1 MSVLSAVL
9 LSLKKEE
16 ERLQRELSG
25 ITAAIAAF
33 GKAYVNG
40 KSARSLS
47 AAGQPQIAAA
57 QRARGAKAR
66 KTPKIVPMKS
76 KRTLSATVEKKVA
89 AAQKARWPKA
99 KAAKKSA

>member
-1 MSVLSAVL
+1 MSVWNAVL
-9 LSLKKEE
+9 LLLKKEE

-47 AAGQPQIAAA
+47 AAGQPQITAA
-57 QRARGAKAR
+57 QSAPGAKAR
-66 KTPKIVPMKS
+66 KTRKIVPMKS
-76 KRTLSATVEKKVA
+76 KRTPSATVEKKVA
-89 AAQKARWPKA
+89 AAQKARWPKV

>member
-1 MSVLSAVL
+1 MSVLNAVL
-9 LSLKKEE
+9 LLLKKEE
-16 ERLQRELSG
+16 DRLQRELSG

-47 AAGQPQIAAA
+47 AAGRPPIAAA
-57 QRARGAKAR
+57 QSARGPKAR
-66 KTPKIVPMKS
+66 KTRKIVSMKR
-76 KRTLSATVEKKVA
+76 KRTPSATIEKKVA
-89 AAQKARWPKA
+89 AAQKSRWPKV

>member
-1 MSVLSAVL
+1 L
-9 LSLKKEE
+9 LKKEE

-57 QRARGAKAR
+57 HRARGAKAR
-66 KTPKIVPMKS
+66 KTRKIVPMKS
-76 KRTLSATVEKKVA
+76 KRTLSATVEKVEKKVA
-89 AAQKARWPKA
+89 AAQKARWPKV

>member
-1 MSVLSAVL
+1 MSVLNTVL
-9 LSLKKEE
+9 LLLKKEE

-47 AAGQPQIAAA
+47 AAGEPQIVAPR
-57 QRARGAKAR
+57 RARGTKAQ
-66 KTPKIVPMKS
+66 KTRKIVAMKS
-76 KRTLSATVEKKVA
+76 KPTLSPTAETKVA
-89 AAQKARWPKA
+89 AAQKARWPKV
-99 KAAKKSA
+99 KGAKKSA

>member
-1 MSVLSAVL
+1 MSVLNEVL
-9 LSLKKEE
+9 LLLKKEE

-40 KSARSLS
+40 TRARSFS
-47 AAGQPQIAAA
+47 AAYRPQPATAPRDQ
-57 QRARGAKAR
+57 GAKAR
-66 KTPKIVPMKS
+66 KTQKLVAIKS
-76 KRTLSATVEKKVA
+76 KRTPSATVEKKVA
-89 AAQKARWPKA
+89 AAQKARWPKV

>member
-1 MSVLSAVL
+1 MFVLNGVL
-9 LSLKKEE
+9 LLLKKEE

-40 KSARSLS
+40 TSVRSFS
-47 AAGQPQIAAA
+47 AADRPQLATAPGA
-57 QRARGAKAR
+57 QGAKAR
-66 KTPKIVPMKS
+66 KTQKIVPMKR
-76 KRTLSATVEKKVA
+76 KPTPSATVEKKA
-89 AAQKARWPKA
+89 AAVRKARSAKA